1 MFIVN
6 QTKKPTLLSLRQKT
20 DMTTQQLAQHAG
32 VSLTEAYVVE
42 IGGFVDQET
51 ARRVVVAFSQLSGM
65 HCTIDDIRLQNV
77 PRMQYY
83 T

>member
-1 MFIVN
+1 MMT
-6 QTKKPTLLSLRQKT
+6 QTKKPTLLSLRQKMG
-20 DMTTQQLAQHAG
+20 MTTTQLAQYAG

-42 IGGFVDQET
+42 IGGFVDPET
-51 ARRVVVAFSQLSGM
+51 ARRVVAAFSQLSGTF
-65 HCTIDDIRLQNV
+65 CTIDDIRLQNI